1 MSDLITHFHED
12 TSFSD
17 QLACIFP
24 TESTP
29 SPDGPTWADWDT
41 QHEYYVNNL
50 AVYAETQA
58 KRLLKVG
65 QGLTLREV
73 VMKAYKAPSGKDAKD
88 GVILKDGLLGFVVLV
103 KGQQEKAWIEEFK
116 AKRGF

>member
-17 QLACIFP
+17 QLAAIFP
-24 TESTP
+24 TDSTP
-29 SPDGPTWADWDT
+29 SPDGPSWADWDT
-41 QHEYYVNNL
+41 KHDYYVQNL
-50 AVYAETQA
+50 VVYAETQA

-73 VMKAYKAPSGKDAKD
+73 VMKAYKAPRDGESKD
-88 GVILKDGLLGFVVLV
+88 GVVLKDGLLGFVVLV
-103 KGQQEKAWIEEFK
+103 KGAEERAWIEDFK
-116 AKRGF
+116 KKRGF